1 MQRLLGN
8 CEVKNAFPF
17 FGIASRPQLGPFE
30 QQVLEALWSRGDA
43 TVRELLE
50 DRKITQA
57 YTTVM
62 TTLDRLYKKQLLDRI
77 AEGRAFRYSP
87 RQTQEEL
94 RRVAMVEG
102 IRQLLGSGDASS
114 LPLSYLVEALGTHDA
129 QLLDELQVLV
139 ERKRRELKKAEQE

>member
-17 FGIASRPQLGPFE
+17 FGIASRSQLGPFE
-30 QQVLEALWSRGDA
+30 QQVLEALWSRGNA

-62 TTLDRLYKKQLLDRI
+62 TIMDRLHHKGFLTRKIQGRTHLYEPVIPYTEVRAEAVNRLIDSFFDGSPEKLRLFLSGNSNEPSPADAAAQTPSPATLD
-77 AEGRAFRYSP
+77 
-87 RQTQEEL
+87 
-94 RRVAMVEG
+94 
-102 IRQLLGSGDASS
+102 
-114 LPLSYLVEALGTHDA
+114 EAL
-129 QLLDELQVLV
+129 L
-139 ERKRRELKKAEQE
+139 